1 MHTEERR
8 LHRAAIGVYVLKTLR
23 EGALPLLVIIVL
35 GVLGRGFDAAALARG
50 ALFAGVGLV
59 IATITAYARWRSTRW
74 WVNGDGI
81 HRRSGIFNRK
91 QTDIPLSRVQSLDLE
106 QGIVQRLFG
115 VQAAHVQT
123 GGGGKQGEIVL
134 EAVSAV
140 ELEGLRA
147 LIGGPAPA
155 EAPVTRRRLS
165 RGDLVLAALT
175 AGQLGVILPVLAG
188 MGQLLNDVFGEDA
201 GRDAVRLV
209 PDAVHEWVLVA
220 AGLLAVAWL
229 LSVAGALVA
238 FAGFAIARDGD
249 RLRIVRGLLERRE
262 ATVPVARVRA
272 VVVVEGLLRRPFGL
286 ASLRVEVIG
295 HAKEASAAQA
305 LFPLLRRSEVRA
317 FLDELL
323 PELADDVDGLAPLP
337 RRALRRYILPPVVV
351 AVAAGAL
358 AWALAPVG
366 AWTLLAAVPA
376 AGYGAARWHAGG
388 WRLAGGRLA
397 VRGLRLAR
405 TTVLAP
411 AALRESHT
419 IAQTPLQRRGDLA
432 DLHVTFGKRTV
443 ARVHHLEAAAAHELF
458 TRLSGA
464 LGSLCDPNAPGDRG
478 PRPRPI
484 PGDG

>member
-1 MHTEERR
+1 MHPDERR

-23 EGALPLLVIIVL
+23 EGALPLLIIVVL
-35 GVLGRGFDAAALARG
+35 GVLGRGFDAQALLRG

-59 IATITAYARWRSTRW
+59 IATMTAYARWVSTRW

-81 HRRSGIFNRK
+81 HRRSGIFSRK
-91 QTDIPLSRVQSLDLE
+91 QTDIPLSRVQSLDLQ
-106 QGIVQRLFG
+106 QGVVQRMFG
-115 VQAAHVQT
+115 VQAVHVQT
-123 GGGGKQGEIVL
+123 GGGGKEGEIVL
-134 EAVSAV
+134 EAVSSAD
-140 ELEGLRA
+140 LDALRA
-147 LIGGPAPA
+147 LIGGAA
-155 EAPVTRRRLS
+155 VAADDVTARRLG
-165 RGDLVLAALT
+165 RRDLVLTALT
-175 AGQLGVILPVLAG
+175 AGQLGVILPVLAA

-220 AGLLAVAWL
+220 VGLLALAWL

-238 FAGFAIARDGD
+238 FAGFTITRDGD
-249 RLRIVRGLLERRE
+249 RLRIVRGLIERRE

-305 LFPLLRRSEVRA
+305 LFPLLRRADVRP

-323 PELADDVDGLAPLP
+323 PELADDIDRLEPLP
-337 RRALRRYILPPVVV
+337 ARALRRYVLPPVAVAVVAAGAAWAVAPVGPWVV
-351 AVAAGAL
+351 AVA
-358 AWALAPVG
+358 
-366 AWTLLAAVPA
+366 VPA
-376 AGYGAARWHAGG
+376 AAYGAARWHAAA
-388 WRLAGGRLA
+388 WRFTGGRLA
-397 VRGLRLAR
+397 VRALRLAR

-443 ARVHHLEAAAAHELF
+443 AHVHHLEAATAHDLF
-458 TRLSGA
+458 TRLAS
-464 LGSLCDPNAPGDRG
+464 
-478 PRPRPI
+478 
-484 PGDG
+484 